1 MGYDQKTWLERHRY
15 RAEITGMV
23 IVKSSDDYRELLH
36 LADPSVLQQLAGL
49 QFRPCLTSVR

>member
-49 QFRPCLTSVR
+49 QF